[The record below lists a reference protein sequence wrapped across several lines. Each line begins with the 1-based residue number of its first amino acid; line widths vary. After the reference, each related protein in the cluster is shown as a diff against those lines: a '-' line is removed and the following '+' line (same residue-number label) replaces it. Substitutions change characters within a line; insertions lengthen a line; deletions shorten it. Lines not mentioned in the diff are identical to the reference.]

1 MILARNARLILIS
14 PFKKVINYMLKKSFN
29 AIISILLCIST
40 FLCPKE
46 IKKAPTK
53 LCIVVPAYNEENRIQ
68 SMLGAY
74 LPYFETLQSELDIT
88 FLIVANNCSDQ
99 TVPICKKIQKK
110 HSNIEIMD
118 LKPGGKGFAIKQ
130 GFLHALEKP
139 YDYIGFVD
147 ADLATL
153 PQYYHDL
160 IKELPGTDG
169 VIASRYAPGAH
180 VWPKRPTIIKL
191 GGKFY
196 NWMLRKQLK
205 IPFKDTQCGAKIFT
219 YDTVKKVAPEM
230 TEQKWAWDLE
240 FLYLAQ
246 LEDKKIKE
254 IPTTW
259 SDQPGSHLSVS
270 SSLAKEFLKSPGRI
284 KSKHKQKALAKKQDK
299 LKKKKQLKKE
309 SKNTRA

>member
-1 MILARNARLILIS
+1 
-14 PFKKVINYMLKKSFN
+14 MLKKILSHSVITLLLISSF
-29 AIISILLCIST
+29 LET
-40 FLCPKE
+40 KE
-46 IKKAPTK
+46 IKKH
-53 LCIVVPAYNEENRIQ
+53 LQRICIVIPAYNEENRIQ

-74 LPYFETLQSELDIT
+74 LPYFETLQSELDTT

-110 HSNIEIMD
+110 HPNIDIMD

-153 PQYYHDL
+153 PQYYYDL

-196 NWMLRKQLK
+196 NWLLRKQLK
-205 IPFKDTQCGAKIFT
+205 LPFKDTQCGAKIFT
-219 YDTVKKVAPEM
+219 YDTVKKVAHEM

-246 LEDKKIKE
+246 LEGKIIKE
-254 IPTTW
+254 VPTTW

-270 SSLAKEFLKSPGRI
+270 SSLAKEFLKSPSRI
-284 KSKHKQKALAKKQDK
+284 KANHKDKALAKKQEK
-299 LKKKKQLKKE
+299 LALKKQTKQQKKHAHNSVQQ
-309 SKNTRA
+309 

>member
-1 MILARNARLILIS
+1 MSKTFFSYFIIALLTTSFYLES
-14 PFKKVINYMLKKSFN
+14 KELKK
-29 AIISILLCIST
+29 T
-40 FLCPKE
+40 
-46 IKKAPTK
+46 PTK
-53 LCIVVPAYNEENRIQ
+53 ICIVVPAYNEENRIQ

-74 LPYFETLQSELDIT
+74 LPYFETLQQELETD
-88 FLIVANNCSDQ
+88 FLIVANACSDQ

-110 HSNIEIMD
+110 HANIDIMD
-118 LKPGGKGFAIKQ
+118 LKQGGKGFAIKQ

-153 PQYYHDL
+153 PQYYHNL
-160 IKELPGTDG
+160 IKELPGCDG
-169 VIASRYAPGAH
+169 VIASRYAPGAT
-180 VWPKRPTIIKL
+180 VWPKRPTIIKF

-205 IPFKDTQCGAKIFT
+205 IPFKDTQCGAKIFS
-219 YDTVKKVAPEM
+219 YDTVKKVAPDM

-246 LEDKKIKE
+246 LEDKHIKE

-259 SDQPGSHLSVS
+259 SDQPGSHLTVS

-284 KSKHKQKALAKKQDK
+284 KTRHKQKALIKKQEKAAAKKQQ
-299 LKKKKQLKKE
+299 KKV
-309 SKNTRA
+309 SKT

>member
-1 MILARNARLILIS
+1 
-14 PFKKVINYMLKKSFN
+14 MLKKLFN
-29 AIISILLCIST
+29 YFIIISLSS
-40 FLCPKE
+40 FLFLEPKE
-46 IKKAPTK
+46 IKKQTQK
-53 LCIVVPAYNEENRIQ
+53 ICIIVPAYNEENRIQ

-74 LPYFETLQSELDIT
+74 LPYFETLRPEIETT

-99 TVPICKKIQKK
+99 TVPICKKIQKN
-110 HSNIEIMD
+110 HFNIEIMD
-118 LKPGGKGFAIKQ
+118 LKPGGKGFAVKQ
-130 GFLHALEKP
+130 GFLQALEKP

-153 PQYYHDL
+153 PQYYHNL
-160 IKELPGTDG
+160 IKELPETDG

-180 VWPKRPTIIKL
+180 VWPKRPALIRL

-196 NWMLRKQLK
+196 NWLLRKQLK
-205 IPFKDTQCGAKIFT
+205 LPFKDTQCGAKIFT
-219 YDTVKKVAPEM
+219 YDTVKKVAPHM
-230 TEQKWAWDLE
+230 TENKWAWDLE

-270 SSLAKEFLKSPGRI
+270 SSLAREFLKSPSRI
-284 KSKHKQKALAKKQDK
+284 KAKHKQKALNKKQMK
-299 LKKKKQLKKE
+299 INENKKRKNRK
-309 SKNTRA
+309 SK